1 MTVVRAANSGILH
14 EVVDGSVHESG
25 CLDHDRG
32 HPPKRSRRVSQ
43 ILRFSRASTE
53 AGGSEAA
60 SGQPVSLSTRSPAQR
75 TQRPHRDGIVF
86 GLFAVALLT
95 ALVVFLGIRA
105 HAADGLQH
113 ARARFLEAGRQSAI
127 MLTTVNHEDVEAA
140 AERIIDS
147 SAGAF
152 LADFRN
158 RSQGFVDIVRRTQ
171 SNTEGTIAEVGLKS
185 VQGDHADVL
194 VAVWVK
200 TSLAGVDSPAR
211 LWRMLIAVQKVSND
225 IKLTN
230 VEFIA

>member
-1 MTVVRAANSGILH
+1 
-14 EVVDGSVHESG
+14 
-25 CLDHDRG
+25 
-32 HPPKRSRRVSQ
+32 
-43 ILRFSRASTE
+43 
-53 AGGSEAA
+53 
-60 SGQPVSLSTRSPAQR
+60 
-75 TQRPHRDGIVF
+75 
-86 GLFAVALLT
+86 
-95 ALVVFLGIRA
+95 
-105 HAADGLQH
+105 
-113 ARARFLEAGRQSAI
+113 

-158 RSQGFVDIVRRTQ
+158 RSQGFVDTVRRTQ